1 MFNKIEY
8 IIFFYS
14 KYGTEP
20 QSESIS
26 DINKK
31 SMFASIYISN
41 IGIKQYS
48 SLQEKYSTA
57 KILSVVRAKSIM
69 DIGHTIN
76 TRKGVL

>member
-57 KILSVVRAKSIM
+57 SVVRAKSIM